1 MTKMEF
7 DLTPEQIE
15 KVEILKA
22 NDIDMGEAI
31 DMLFEIKEKALMD
44 IETFDEEKINL
55 IARLK
60 DEMFDV
66 EEKTGALDE
75 NYGDSEKTYELKAQE
90 VKTKISWAKDI
101 FNF

>member
-22 NDIDMGEAI
+22 NDIDIGEAI
-31 DMLFEIKEKALMD
+31 DMLFEIKEKALID
-44 IETFDEEKINL
+44 IETFDDEKISL
-55 IARLK
+55 ISKIK
-60 DEMFDV
+60 DEMYNV
-66 EEKTGALDE
+66 EEKSEVLDE
-75 NYGDSEKTYELKAQE
+75 NYGDGEKTYELKAQE
-90 VKTKISWAKDI
+90 VKAKISWAKDI

>member
-7 DLTPEQIE
+7 DLTPEQIK

-22 NDIDMGEAI
+22 NDIDVGDAI
-31 DMLFEIKEKALMD
+31 DMLFEVKEKALND

-55 IARLK
+55 IALLK
-60 DEMFDV
+60 NEMLDV
-66 EEKTGALDE
+66 EEKTEALDE
-75 NYGDSEKTYELKAQE
+75 NYGGSDKTYELKVQE
-90 VKTKISWAKDI
+90 AKTKISWAKDI

>member
-1 MTKMEF
+1 MTKMEI

-22 NDIDMGEAI
+22 NGISIGEAI
-31 DMLFEIKEKALMD
+31 DMLFEIKEKALSD
-44 IETFDEEKINL
+44 IETFDDSKIGLLAILNDDMFNVDEKSEL
-55 IARLK
+55 
-60 DEMFDV
+60 
-66 EEKTGALDE
+66 LDE
-75 NYGDSEKTYELKAQE
+75 NYSASEKTYELKAQE